1 MPCICTEIFY
11 LLQSTSAFLFCHSHT
26 HSAYVKTEPQRFEM
40 PMPDIIQLES
50 RLMLVFWLQVHAV
63 PPGLAAAGKT
73 PEKSWFPQRW
83 RVKFWPWSSSH
94 TWKNS
99 DMLFQPEVFLKE
111 MDLDVL
117 SRAHLPQL
125 PPSSS
130 SPALLHWLVYTC
142 IFLIWL

>member
-1 MPCICTEIFY
+1 MPCVCTAIFRIW
-11 LLQSTSAFLFCHSHT
+11 QSTSTFPFCHPHT
-26 HSAYVKTEPQRFEM
+26 HSAYVKTEAQRFEV
-40 PMPDIIQLES
+40 PIPDIIQLES
-50 RLMLVFWLQVHAV
+50 RLTLVFWLQVHAV

-73 PEKSWFPQRW
+73 PEKSRFPQRG
-83 RVKFWPWSSSH
+83 RVKVWPWSSSH
-94 TWKNS
+94 TWENS
-99 DMLFQPEVFLKE
+99 DMLFQREVFLKE

-130 SPALLHWLVYTC
+130 SLALLHWPVYTC